1 MFFNVVPEAL
11 NYPVYYKDSFL
22 NNNPQFDYGPFL
34 ELEKMI
40 EKGVYVSTFSFVFK
54 QAGVYVFTNKA
65 SGTMTTITVVEPSQ
79 ICEG

>member
-22 NNNPQFDYGPFL
+22 NNNPFFDYGPFL

-40 EKGVYVSTFSFVFK
+40 
-54 QAGVYVFTNKA
+54 N
-65 SGTMTTITVVEPSQ
+65 
-79 ICEG
+79 